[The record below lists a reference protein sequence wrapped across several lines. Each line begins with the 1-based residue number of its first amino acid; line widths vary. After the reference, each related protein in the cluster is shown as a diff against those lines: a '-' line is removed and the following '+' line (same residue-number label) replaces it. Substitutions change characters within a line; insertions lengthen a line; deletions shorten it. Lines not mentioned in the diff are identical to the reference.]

1 MPAAKKFLATVK
13 KVPPVS
19 EEMPAIVEDIS
30 DLMSL
35 DVPQKSLKKVLNEVS
50 TETPALVKESF
61 MGMQV
66 LPESKFMLIAK
77 EENAIAMTIPIAST
91 KPAAIK

>member
-1 MPAAKKFLATVK
+1 VPAAKKFLATVK

-19 EEMPAIVEDIS
+19 EEMPAIVEDVS

-50 TETPALVKESF
+50 TETPALV
-61 MGMQV
+61 
-66 LPESKFMLIAK
+66 
-77 EENAIAMTIPIAST
+77 
-91 KPAAIK
+91 